1 MPIISGSS
9 IVHPDCFGFGRI
21 VTMTDGRGTAVAGII
36 GAAVLAACLLVPGM
50 RVGAD
55 QPWLG
60 ATIMIVPVAA
70 LLAGTGYRHY
80 GPGRALAVALVVT
93 LAAGGVS
100 WLVAIFTLVKALSG
114 AGVGL
119 VWAILLFA
127 TPVISVLALGALALR
142 ILPPRHSSGDGL
154 PVDPVQKSAP

>member
-1 MPIISGSS
+1 MAN
-9 IVHPDCFGFGRI
+9 GR
-21 VTMTDGRGTAVAGII
+21 RTAVAGII

-60 ATIMIVPVAA
+60 ATIIIVPTAA
-70 LLAGTGYRHY
+70 LLTVTGYRRY
-80 GPGRALAVALVVT
+80 GLGRAIAVALAVT
-93 LAAGGVS
+93 LLAGGVS
-100 WLVAIFTLVKALSG
+100 WLVALFTLVKALSG

-127 TPVISVLALGALALR
+127 TPTISVLALGALALR
-142 ILPPRHSSGDGL
+142 ILPPRYATDRSQPD
-154 PVDPVQKSAP
+154 